1 MKRYGLRRLFHNDDF
16 YDLDT
21 LLSKDTF
28 AVDIKDE
35 EDKYIVEAE
44 LAGYSKE
51 DISASLQDNWLEI
64 IASKSKE
71 INENDKY
78 IYQERS
84 TTTLKRK
91 FYLNDVVDSEIDAKL
106 ENGILKIVLKKQK
119 KETNGSKIEIK

>member
-91 FYLNDVVDSEIDAKL
+91 FYLNDVVDNEIDAKL

-119 KETNGSKIEIK
+119 KETNGSKIKIK

>member
-91 FYLNDVVDSEIDAKL
+91 FYLNDVVDNEIDAKL

-119 KETNGSKIEIK
+119 KETSGSKIEIK

>member
-91 FYLNDVVDSEIDAKL
+91 FYLNDVVDNEIDAKL

>member
-44 LAGYSKE
+44 LAGYLKE

-91 FYLNDVVDSEIDAKL
+91 FYLNDVVDNEIDAKL